1 MYRNPLSQA
10 RDIIVRKKPKN
21 ALKQAIFKGVGADCI
36 QIRVICHT
44 WTLIL
49 IQSESFFF
57 CTPPCSKPLDT
68 EGFATFYTRL

>member
-36 QIRVICHT
+36 QIRVICQRR
-44 WTLIL
+44 TLIR
-49 IQSESFFF
+49 IQ
-57 CTPPCSKPLDT
+57 
-68 EGFATFYTRL
+68 